1 MRANHV
7 GPGWGTGV
15 SRRQNRLWKPG
26 RAPREHRLRPL
37 ISALEGR
44 EWDGGGGPTSAVQ
57 AKPASGGKLAYFGT
71 RRRARRLYRESQ
83 RRKSKDQDVVTDM
96 GPPPDSANVGWQIAA
111 CRSPTTREEED
122 EQAHLSRQKRP
133 AASKEATRAA
143 GLGDRFSGHS
153 LRVGIA
159 QDLGS
164 AGVGLLAI
172 QNAGHWKSPRMS
184 ACYRRKLLPTRFAV
198 AWLPED

>member
-1 MRANHV
+1 MSKRISVAKSDRLL
-7 GPGWGTGV
+7 P
-15 SRRQNRLWKPG
+15 RR
-26 RAPREHRLRPL
+26 PRGL
-37 ISALEGR
+37 
-44 EWDGGGGPTSAVQ
+44 
-57 AKPASGGKLAYFGT
+57 
-71 RRRARRLYRESQ
+71 
-83 RRKSKDQDVVTDM
+83 
-96 GPPPDSANVGWQIAA
+96 PDS
-111 CRSPTTREEED
+111 
-122 EQAHLSRQKRP
+122 
-133 AASKEATRAA
+133 
-143 GLGDRFSGHS
+143 GDRFSGHS